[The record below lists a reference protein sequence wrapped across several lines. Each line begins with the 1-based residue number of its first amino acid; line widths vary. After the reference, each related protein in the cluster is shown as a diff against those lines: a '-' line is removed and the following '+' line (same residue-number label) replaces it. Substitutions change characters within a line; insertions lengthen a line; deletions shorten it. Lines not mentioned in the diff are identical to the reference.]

1 MTAGLLLLLL
11 PLSLSELEKM
21 WSEVTQ
27 MTSKQMELVNMRVCL
42 HSHHSFE
49 LRAEAVTL
57 VIPLNEKD

>member
-42 HSHHSFE
+42 YSHHSFE